1 MAGTQTATVA
11 VEARINGGIY
21 ALNRFLMTLQNK
33 RVPIAKLNV
42 AADGDGTRA
51 TLVFDCP
58 PQTASR
64 YTGILEALEDVQE
77 IRTAEETIEVALAE
91 AGGLA
96 GDWQKSAARSGV
108 TAHEDGG
115 ASLVVASGRPE
126 DLEGWLSGMDFKDIL
141 RLGPVALPE
150 ARPGKGD

>member
-1 MAGTQTATVA
+1 MAEAKTATLA

-42 AADGDGTRA
+42 AADAEGTRA

-64 YTGILEALEDVQE
+64 YTGLLEALEDVQE
-77 IRTAEETIEVALAE
+77 IQTAEETIEIALV
-91 AGGLA
+91 GTGSVN
-96 GDWQKSAARSGV
+96 DWQESAARSGV

-115 ASLVVASGRPE
+115 AIVASGKPE
-126 DLEGWLSGMDFKDIL
+126 ALEGWLSGMGFKDIV
-141 RLGPVALPE
+141 RLGPVALPK
-150 ARPGKGD
+150 ARPGKGG